1 MAWAYVP
8 LSPLNGVWR
17 PTDIPVE
24 KPAITPHSKPLCTLP
39 FYSLNICLLSFDF
52 YETGV
57 GKFSRAVEISFP
69 L

>member
-1 MAWAYVP
+1 MGSQNLFSIYP
-8 LSPLNGVWR
+8 
-17 PTDIPVE
+17 PTTKSLHP
-24 KPAITPHSKPLCTLP
+24 KPLCSLP
-39 FYSLNICLLSFDF
+39 FYSPNICLLSFDF

>member
-1 MAWAYVP
+1 MGSQNLFSIYP
-8 LSPLNGVWR
+8 
-17 PTDIPVE
+17 PTAKSLHP
-24 KPAITPHSKPLCTLP
+24 KPLCSLP
-39 FYSLNICLLSFDF
+39 FYSPNICLLSFDF